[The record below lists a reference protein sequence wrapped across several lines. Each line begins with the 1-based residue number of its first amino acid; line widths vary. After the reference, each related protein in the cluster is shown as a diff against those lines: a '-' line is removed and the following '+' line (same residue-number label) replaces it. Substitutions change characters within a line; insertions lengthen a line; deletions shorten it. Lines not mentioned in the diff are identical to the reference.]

1 MLISA
6 EGTRSAL
13 VNVQWF
19 ARAMSEPLE
28 ARQALTPAATGIRK
42 CCSMLAGRL
51 QAEIG
56 KKYAF
61 VPYRSVW
68 MDDVE

>member
-1 MLISA
+1 
-6 EGTRSAL
+6 
-13 VNVQWF
+13 
-19 ARAMSEPLE
+19 
-28 ARQALTPAATGIRK
+28 
-42 CCSMLAGRL
+42 MLAGRL

-68 MDDVE
+68 MEDVE